1 MVNIM
6 KEDQAVNYTSY
17 LSLDKIL
24 TAQKLRSED
33 TDSGPEH
40 DELLFIIIHQVFEL
54 WFKQLLHEFDY
65 CREQLQAS
73 ELGSTLH
80 VLKRVRNI
88 IKVMV
93 SQVDV
98 IETMTPRDF
107 SAFRNLLDSAS
118 GLQSYQFREIEFT
131 LGLKRPE
138 VLERYDE
145 SSVAFINLTKR
156 LHEPSL
162 WDAFL
167 TFVSQRGYELPAGTL
182 NQNKTTEIT
191 ASDAIIDVIENIYHN
206 DPELTQLCE
215 TLIDVDEGIQEW
227 RYRHVK
233 MVQRTIGMKLG
244 TGGSDGV
251 NYLLQSLI
259 KPFFP
264 DLWDVRSRL

>member
-1 MVNIM
+1 M
-6 KEDQAVNYTSY
+6 KEDQAVNYTKY
-17 LSLDKIL
+17 LNLEKIL
-24 TAQKLRSED
+24 SAQQLRSEEAEN
-33 TDSGPEH
+33 GPEH

-65 CREQLQAS
+65 CREQLEAS
-73 ELGSTLH
+73 ELGRTLH

-107 SAFRNLLDSAS
+107 SAFRDRLDSAS

-131 LGLKRPE
+131 LGYKRAE
-138 VLERYDE
+138 ILSRYDE
-145 SSVAFINLTKR
+145 SSIAYINLTKR
-156 LHEPSL
+156 LNEPSL

-167 TFVSQRGYELPAGTL
+167 GFVNQRGYEIPEAAL
-182 NQNKTTEIT
+182 NQDKTTENI
-191 ASDAIIDVIENIYHN
+191 ASDEIIDVIEKIYHT
-206 DPELTQLCE
+206 DSELTQLCE

-233 MVQRTIGMKLG
+233 MVQRTIGMKMG

>member
-1 MVNIM
+1 M
-6 KEDQAVNYTSY
+6 KENQAVNYTGY
-17 LSLDKIL
+17 LGLDKIL
-24 TAQKLRSED
+24 NAQDLRSKD
-33 TDSGPEH
+33 TETGPEH
-40 DELLFIIIHQVFEL
+40 DEMLFIIIHQVFEL

-65 CREQLQAS
+65 CQEQLKAK

-131 LGLKRPE
+131 LGLKRAN
-138 VLERYDE
+138 VLSRYDE
-145 SSVAFINLTKR
+145 ASTAHINLTKR
-156 LHEPSL
+156 LHAPSL

-167 TFVSQRGYELPAGTL
+167 HFVSERGYEIPEQLLSA
-182 NQNKTTEIT
+182 NSTTELE
-191 ASDAIIDVIENIYHN
+191 ASEEVISVIEKIYHN

-215 TLIDVDEGIQEW
+215 TLIDVDEGLQEW

-233 MVQRTIGMKLG
+233 MVQRTIGMKIG

>member
-1 MVNIM
+1 M
-6 KEDQAVNYTSY
+6 KENQAVNYTSY
-17 LSLDKIL
+17 LNLEKIL
-24 TAQKLRSED
+24 SAQKLRSED
-33 TDSGPEH
+33 TESGSEH

-65 CREQLQAS
+65 CQKQLNAS
-73 ELGSTLH
+73 ELGSSLH

-88 IKVMV
+88 VKVMV

-107 SAFRNLLDSAS
+107 SAFRKLLDSAS

-131 LGLKRPE
+131 LGFKRAD
-138 VLERYDE
+138 VLSRYDE
-145 SSVAFINLTKR
+145 SSVAYINLTKR
-156 LHEPSL
+156 LNQPSL

-167 TFVSQRGYELPAGTL
+167 HFVHSRGYDIPEDALSKS
-182 NQNKTTEIT
+182 KTTEIE
-191 ASDAIIDVIENIYHN
+191 ASDAVIGVIEKIYHN

-215 TLIDVDEGIQEW
+215 SLIDVDEGLQEW

-233 MVQRTIGMKLG
+233 MVQRTIGMKMG

>member
-1 MVNIM
+1 M

-33 TDSGPEH
+33 TESGPEH

-145 SSVAFINLTKR
+145 SSVAFI
-156 LHEPSL
+156 
-162 WDAFL
+162 
-167 TFVSQRGYELPAGTL
+167 
-182 NQNKTTEIT
+182 
-191 ASDAIIDVIENIYHN
+191 
-206 DPELTQLCE
+206 
-215 TLIDVDEGIQEW
+215 
-227 RYRHVK
+227 
-233 MVQRTIGMKLG
+233 
-244 TGGSDGV
+244 
-251 NYLLQSLI
+251 
-259 KPFFP
+259 
-264 DLWDVRSRL
+264 